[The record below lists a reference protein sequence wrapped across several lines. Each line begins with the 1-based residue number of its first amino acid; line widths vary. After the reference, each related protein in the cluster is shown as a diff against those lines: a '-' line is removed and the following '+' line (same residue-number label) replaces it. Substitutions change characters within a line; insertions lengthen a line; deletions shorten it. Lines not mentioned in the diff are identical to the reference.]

1 MRHCQWE
8 MAAERE
14 GEAKA
19 QASKRKSVIVH
30 RQRTCKKIIALK
42 RNNQGLVLI
51 SSEML
56 SPSRPGPGMCSEEDG
71 RGSEPGSEV
80 GSGLETDRF
89 GFIVSDGSEARR
101 TEGPRPQL
109 VRQREAKWINVMDQ
123 WESILFKKNNMVKV
137 QCQKGIPSSLRAK
150 CWPLLC
156 GATNRMNNNKH
167 LYQCLDSKA
176 ALQKWVDVI
185 ERDLDRQFPFHEMFL
200 SKEGH
205 GQQGLFRVL
214 KAFTQYKP
222 EDGYCQAQ
230 GPVAAVLLMNMP
242 AEEAFWCLVQISE
255 RYLPGYYSPLLE
267 GVLFDATLLTWLLRR
282 TCPPAHKHLQQ
293 HGVEPLMFATD
304 WLMCLFT
311 RHLPF
316 NALLRVWDLFF
327 CNGAGVLLQVA
338 VVLVRRVLGRAEQR
352 RECQGQME
360 TLQRLRNV
368 RCEVQEVED
377 DFIAEVCAIPLSAS
391 DLGRHTEKELAKW
404 RKDRPSSTLDPR
416 GRCQGYRMAW
426 AQLNREREPENFF
439 VPLTRSA
446 SSLLLSTSRWKKG
459 GHAGGKVA
467 RHLSMQAKDWRSCNE
482 LNFEEDTG
490 GSHAHRLGSMAKR
503 EMAEIQVEKMQSAKN
518 SEFPTI
524 REDGS
529 SSKGGVDEES
539 SAGLHVQALTQ
550 TQQQL
555 ATDHPL
561 CTDLCETNT
570 LVECIHQQGGIKSEQ
585 KEANKETTAIEVCK
599 ETASPA
605 QERKSSGEL
614 ATSFSGDVCIPE
626 SSSLTRRLSKDL
638 FIDPAHTLTDSPT
651 PAVPHSEA
659 AKRKQPRKSKQKVE
673 SGLQVPTILVQ
684 DFSDQLVEEGRRLEK
699 RRWWRRHQQDRKD
712 KKEREKKEKEGERR
726 KPQTRGE
733 SFQVQ
738 RETMKSYFTSAE
750 SYF

>member
-1 MRHCQWE
+1 MVDCYSFSSF
-8 MAAERE
+8 
-14 GEAKA
+14 
-19 QASKRKSVIVH
+19 SK
-30 RQRTCKKIIALK
+30 
-42 RNNQGLVLI
+42 
-51 SSEML
+51 ML
-56 SPSRPGPGMCSEEDG
+56 SPSRPGPGMCSEQDK
-71 RGSEPGSEV
+71 RGSEPGSE
-80 GSGLETDRF
+80 GSFGLETDRF
-89 GFIVSDGSEARR
+89 GFIVSDGSEAR
-101 TEGPRPQL
+101 TVGPRPQL
-109 VRQREAKWINVMDQ
+109 VRQREAKWIHIMDQ

-167 LYQCLDSKA
+167 LYQRLDSKA
-176 ALQKWVDVI
+176 GLQKWVDVI
-185 ERDLDRQFPFHEMFL
+185 QRDLDRQFPFHEMFL

-205 GQQGLFRVL
+205 GQRGLFRVL
-214 KAFTQYKP
+214 KAFTQFKP

-242 AEEAFWCLVQISE
+242 AEEAFWCLVQLSE

-316 NALLRVWDLFF
+316 SALLRVWDLFF
-327 CNGAGVLLQVA
+327 CNGVGVLLKVA

-352 RECQGQME
+352 RECQGQLE
-360 TLQRLRNV
+360 TLQRLRDV
-368 RCEVQEVED
+368 RCEVHEVED

-404 RKDRPSSTLDPR
+404 RKDRPSSTFDPR

-426 AQLNREREPENFF
+426 AQLDREREPENFF

-459 GHAGGKVA
+459 GEKVA
-467 RHLSMQAKDWRSCNE
+467 RQLSMQAKDWRSCSE

-490 GSHAHRLGSMAKR
+490 GSDARRPGS
-503 EMAEIQVEKMQSAKN
+503 MAEIQVVRRVEMMQAAKN
-518 SEFPTI
+518 CESPKVSED
-524 REDGS
+524 RS
-529 SSKGGVDEES
+529 SSKGGVDEDHRTES
-539 SAGLHVQALTQ
+539 SAGLRKEMSGHVQALTQ

-561 CTDLCETNT
+561 CETNT
-570 LVECIHQQGGIKSEQ
+570 LVQCNHQQGGTKGEQ
-585 KEANKETTAIEVCK
+585 KEANKETTATEVCK
-599 ETASPA
+599 ETESPA
-605 QERKSSGEL
+605 QERKGAGEL
-614 ATSFSGDVCIPE
+614 ATSFSGDVCICE
-626 SSSLTRRLSKDL
+626 SSGLTRRLSKNL
-638 FIDPAHTLTDSPT
+638 FINPGLTLT
-651 PAVPHSEA
+651 PAVPPSEA
-659 AKRKQPRKSKQKVE
+659 AKRKQPKKSKQKVE
-673 SGLQVPTILVQ
+673 CRLQVPTILIQ
-684 DFSDQLVEEGRRLEK
+684 DFSDQLMEEGRRLEK
-699 RRWWRRHQQDRKD
+699 RRWWWRDRQDRKD
-712 KKEREKKEKEGERR
+712 KEEREKKEEEGERR
-726 KPQTRGE
+726 KPQTRGQ